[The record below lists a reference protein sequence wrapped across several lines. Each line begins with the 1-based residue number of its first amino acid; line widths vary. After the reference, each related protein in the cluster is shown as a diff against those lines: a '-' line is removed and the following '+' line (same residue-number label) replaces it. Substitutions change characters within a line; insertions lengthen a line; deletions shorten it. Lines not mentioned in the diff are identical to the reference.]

1 MREQADLDPR
11 DFESREAAD
20 KSVYVKFY
28 TKPVQDEAESV
39 KEGRPIYKEREYV
52 EIRTPGQQNN
62 VIQRPVTDM
71 DRQRFRLAYRQF
83 KDGIEDQ
90 LVGTPLTEV
99 GWMTR
104 SQVEELHHMRV
115 RTVEHLAEL
124 NDSVCGAH
132 AGLYKLKQKAQQV
145 IEEGKKNAPFAVL
158 QEQHERAMAEM
169 EALRQTVAE
178 QSEIIK
184 GLQAA
189 KSAK

>member
-83 KDGIEDQ
+83 KEGIEDQ

-184 GLQAA
+184 GLQSA